1 MYKTAATGHNLYQLV
16 LNPVGDYVN
25 TGGTRYQ
32 LNIINWVDTPV
43 GPNAIIILGG
53 YIDYATLSAALAAYG
68 VTYSPLAGA
77 VGT

>member
-1 MYKTAATGHNLYQLV
+1 
-16 LNPVGDYVN
+16 
-25 TGGTRYQ
+25 